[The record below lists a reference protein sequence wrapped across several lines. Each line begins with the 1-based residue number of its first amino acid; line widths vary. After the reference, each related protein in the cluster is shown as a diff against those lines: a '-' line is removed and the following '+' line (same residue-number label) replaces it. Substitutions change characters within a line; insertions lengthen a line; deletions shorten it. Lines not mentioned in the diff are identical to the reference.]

1 MRSTVKTRSPLSA
14 SNAKKLEEL
23 CAWISENSQQA
34 LGFSQLI
41 QQSGFTK
48 EQLVELFQLYKQ
60 MTPLAFVRKVRQQHK
75 RSNSLDSQPQLFDH
89 IKNSVNDSDDL
100 TLK

>member
-23 CAWISENSQQA
+23 CAWISENSQQV
-34 LGFSQLI
+34 LGWSQLI
-41 QQSGFTK
+41 QQSVCTK

-89 IKNSVNDSDDL
+89 IKNSVNDSDGL

>member
-23 CAWISENSQQA
+23 CAWISENSQQV
-34 LGFSQLI
+34 LGWSQLI

-48 EQLVELFQLYKQ
+48 EQLIELFQIYKQ
-60 MTPLAFVRKVRQQHK
+60 ITPLAFVKQVRQQY
-75 RSNSLDSQPQLFDH
+75 
-89 IKNSVNDSDDL
+89 KNSQSDDRQPKLFESLKNLEKDSDRL
-100 TLK
+100 I

>member
-23 CAWISENSQQA
+23 CAWISENSQQV
-34 LGFSQLI
+34 LGWSQLI

-75 RSNSLDSQPQLFDH
+75 KAIRWIHNPNF
-89 IKNSVNDSDDL
+89 
-100 TLK
+100 

>member
-23 CAWISENSQQA
+23 CAWISENSQQV
-34 LGFSQLI
+34 LGWSQLI

-75 RSNSLDSQPQLFDH
+75 KAIRCIHNPNF
-89 IKNSVNDSDDL
+89 L
-100 TLK
+100 TTLRIQSMTVIP

>member
-23 CAWISENSQQA
+23 CAWISENSQQV
-34 LGFSQLI
+34 LGWSQLI

-75 RSNSLDSQPQLFDH
+75 RSNSLDSQPQLFDY
-89 IKNSVNDSDDL
+89 IKNSVNDSDGL

>member
-23 CAWISENSQQA
+23 CAWISENSQQV
-34 LGFSQLI
+34 LGWSQLI

-75 RSNSLDSQPQLFDH
+75 KSHSLDSQPQLFDH
-89 IKNSVNDSDDL
+89 IKNSVNDSDGL